1 MNEREKEALS
11 IIIKEYPGM
20 SEFSKGY
27 ILGVA
32 ESRASKKA
40 SANEKEAERA
50 QWNGCT
56 DGGKDV
62 GSRPVV

>member
-40 SANEKEAERA
+40 SANEKETERA
-50 QWNGCT
+50 
-56 DGGKDV
+56 
-62 GSRPVV
+62 